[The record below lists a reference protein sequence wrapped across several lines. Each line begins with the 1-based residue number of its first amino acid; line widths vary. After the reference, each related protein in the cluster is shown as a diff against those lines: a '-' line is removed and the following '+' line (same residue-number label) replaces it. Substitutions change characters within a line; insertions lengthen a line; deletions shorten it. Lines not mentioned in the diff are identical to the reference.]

1 MSVSISQPS
10 ILAQDDRQALL
21 QVKSYLFQLSQ
32 QLNYAFSV
40 VDGQIATA
48 SAAVEQSVK
57 SSRSQDPENTFLAIK
72 GLIIKS
78 ADIVN
83 AYSEAIEQKLQGEY
97 VAQSAF
103 GTYKEQTEAA
113 IQANSKNINTVFTN
127 VQEMMDRQIA
137 SEGYIRTGLLDYKE
151 TGEGIYGVEVGQ
163 QDTVDGQK
171 VFSKFARF
179 SADKLSFYDANDT
192 EVAYI
197 SDYRMHITNAEITG
211 SLYMLNRFRIYYG
224 GGLAFEWLGG

>member
-1 MSVSISQPS
+1 MIDIRQPN
-10 ILAQDDRQALL
+10 ITANTETEQLIQMR
-21 QVKSYLFQLSQ
+21 SYLYQLSQ

-57 SSRSQDPENTFLAIK
+57 SSWSKDPENTFLAIK

-127 VQEMMDRQIA
+127 VQEMLDRQIA
-137 SEGYIRTGLLDYKE
+137 SEGYIRT
-151 TGEGIYGVEVGQ
+151 
-163 QDTVDGQK
+163 
-171 VFSKFARF
+171 
-179 SADKLSFYDANDT
+179 
-192 EVAYI
+192 
-197 SDYRMHITNAEITG
+197 
-211 SLYMLNRFRIYYG
+211 
-224 GGLAFEWLGG
+224 

>member
-1 MSVSISQPS
+1 MSVSISQAS

-127 VQEMMDRQIA
+127 VQEMLDRQIA

-151 TGEGIYGVEVGQ
+151 TGEGIYGVEGGQ

-171 VFSKFARF
+171 VFAKFARF

-211 SLYMLNRFRIYYG
+211 SLYMLDRFRIYYG

>member
-83 AYSEAIEQKLQGEY
+83 AYSEAIEQKLHGEY

-113 IQANSKNINTVFTN
+113 IQANSKNINTVFSN
-127 VQEMMDRQIA
+127 VQEMLDRQIA
-137 SEGYIRTGLLDYKE
+137 SEGYIRTGLLDYKISIHAPRGGSDSKDAQIPGRIF
-151 TGEGIYGVEVGQ
+151 GEDINFVRHNPG
-163 QDTVDGQK
+163 K
-171 VFSKFARF
+171 A
-179 SADKLSFYDANDT
+179 
-192 EVAYI
+192 
-197 SDYRMHITNAEITG
+197 MP
-211 SLYMLNRFRIYYG
+211 NRF
-224 GGLAFEWLGG
+224 